1 MILVL
6 SGMCEVCGRMRM
18 NCDLV
23 LSGMCEVCGRMRMN
37 CDLSIERNV

>member
-1 MILVL
+1 
-6 SGMCEVCGRMRM
+6 M